1 MHDAAEIGR
10 GPDANRDLVPDLTPG
25 AIDDCW
31 NRIGVRG
38 DQSCERLT
46 EVSRCLN
53 CPVFARNAALLL
65 DRPLSAD
72 DLAQA
77 ARRVSEPVAPGVGHG
92 GAEAGARQAVLAF
105 RVADEWL
112 ALPTAVVRQIVDD
125 LPIHSLPDRR
135 SRAVLGIVN
144 VRGTLRIA
152 VSLAEL
158 LGLEAGAPRA
168 AGGARAGF
176 RRMLVV
182 AHRGEPVVFPVDDV
196 EGVLRFG
203 AADRAATPATVARA
217 GSAHTRGVFVWRDR
231 IVGLLDEDR
240 LFESLLRS
248 LR

>member
-1 MHDAAEIGR
+1 MA
-10 GPDANRDLVPDLTPG
+10 PG

-38 DQSCERLT
+38 DHSCERLS

-53 CPVFARNAALLL
+53 CPVFARNAARLL

-77 ARRVSEPVAPGVGHG
+77 AQRVSEPVAPEFGRTGP
-92 GAEAGARQAVLAF
+92 EAGARQSVLAF

-112 ALPTAVVRQIVDD
+112 ALPTEVVRQIVDD
-125 LPIHSLPDRR
+125 RPVHSLPDRR
-135 SRAVLGIVN
+135 ARAVLGIVN

-158 LGLEAGAPRA
+158 LGLETGAPRA
-168 AGGARAGF
+168 AGDARAGF

-182 AHRGEPVVFPVDDV
+182 AHRGEPVVFPVDAV

-217 GSAHTRGVFVWRDR
+217 GSAHTRGVFVWRER
-231 IVGLLDEDR
+231 IVGLIDEER